1 MVGSRSDPPGGC
13 SFPILSTLRGAW
25 DGLKGDSMTEHVD
38 VLIVGAGLSGI
49 GAAHHL
55 QMHCPKKTYAIVE
68 GREALGGTWDL
79 FQYPGIRSDSDM
91 HTMGFS
97 FRPWMEDKV
106 IASGSSILNYLKET
120 AVEYGIDRHIHYRH
134 RVIEVRWSSA
144 DAQWTVTME
153 AGPER
158 ERVIRTC
165 SFLFMCTGYYNYDKG
180 YQPEFAGV
188 EDFRGRIVHP
198 QHWPQDLDYAGKQVV
213 IIGSGA
219 TAVTLVPSMAKT
231 AAHVTML
238 QRSPTYIVARPE
250 SDPLVPKLRRFLPAK
265 MASRIARW
273 KNILMGMYFYN
284 MSRTKPDKM
293 AGAIIGGAK
302 AYLGPDYDV
311 ATHFTPSYKP
321 WDQRMCL
328 VPDGDLFTAIRKG
341 EATIVTDKIERFT
354 ERGIKLQSGTEL
366 PADVI
371 VTATGLKLQLVSG
384 VSMYVDDKKVELAKT
399 FNYKGTMFSGVP
411 NFAITIGYTNAS
423 WTLKAELTSLY
434 FCRLINYMQS
444 HGYRSAVP
452 RASDDIGEQPL
463 MALSAGYVQRELEHL
478 PKQGL
483 KRPWTLQQNYPKD
496 ILALRYGK
504 VNDGALVFAR

>member
-1 MVGSRSDPPGGC
+1 
-13 SFPILSTLRGAW
+13 
-25 DGLKGDSMTEHVD
+25 MTEHVD

-49 GAAHHL
+49 GAARQL
-55 QMHCPKKTYAIVE
+55 QLHSPKKTFVIVE

-79 FQYPGIRSDSDM
+79 FKYPGIRSDSDM

-97 FRPWMEDKV
+97 FRPWKEEKV
-106 IASGSSILNYLKET
+106 IASGASILNYLKET
-120 AVEYGIDRHIHYRH
+120 AAEYGIDQRIRYRH
-134 RVIEVRWSSA
+134 RVLEVHWSSQ
-144 DAQWTVTME
+144 DAQWTVTLE
-153 AGPER
+153 TGEDKQ
-158 ERVIRTC
+158 RVTYTC
-165 SFLFMCTGYYNYDKG
+165 AFLFMCTGYYNYDKG
-180 YQPEFAGV
+180 HTPEFAGA
-188 EDFRGRIVHP
+188 ETFRGKIVHP
-198 QHWPQDLDYAGKQVV
+198 QLWPENLDYSGKQVV

-238 QRSPTYIVARPE
+238 QRSPTYIVARPDV
-250 SDPLVPKLRRFLPAK
+250 DPVVAKLRRFMSADW
-265 MASRIARW
+265 ASRLTRW
-273 KNILMGMYFYN
+273 KNIAMGMYFYKLA
-284 MSRTKPDKM
+284 RTKPEKM
-293 AGAIIGGAK
+293 AAAIIGGAQ
-302 AYLGPDYDV
+302 AHLGPEYDV
-311 ATHFTPSYKP
+311 GTHFTPSYKP

-328 VPDGDLFTAIRKG
+328 VPDGDLFKSIRKG
-341 EATIVTDKIERFT
+341 DASIVTDKIERFT
-354 ERGIKLQSGTEL
+354 EHGIKLQSGTEL

-384 VSMYVDDKKVELAKT
+384 ITMFVDGVKVELSKT

-423 WTLKAELTSLY
+423 WTLKAELTSRY
-434 FCRLINYMQS
+434 FCRLMNYMQS

-452 RASDDIGEQPL
+452 QVSEDIGEQPMMNL
-463 MALSAGYVQRELEHL
+463 QAGYVQRELEHL

-496 ILALRYGK
+496 IVALRYGK

>member
-1 MVGSRSDPPGGC
+1 
-13 SFPILSTLRGAW
+13 
-25 DGLKGDSMTEHVD
+25 MTEHVD

-55 QMHCPKKTYAIVE
+55 QVHCPKKSFLIVE

-79 FQYPGIRSDSDM
+79 FKYPGIRSDSDM

-97 FRPWMEDKV
+97 FRPWTEEKV
-106 IASGSSILNYLKET
+106 IASGASILNYLKET
-120 AVEYGIDRHIHYRH
+120 AAVYGIDRYIRYRH
-134 RVIEVRWSSA
+134 RVLEVHWSSA

-153 AGPER
+153 TGEQK
-158 ERVIRTC
+158 EHTTYTC

-180 YQPEFAGV
+180 YTPDFAGAQ
-188 EDFRGRIVHP
+188 DFRGTIVHP
-198 QHWPQDLDYAGKQVV
+198 QLWPEHLDYAGKQVV

-238 QRSPTYIVARPE
+238 QRSPTYIVARPDVD
-250 SDPLVPKLRRFLPAK
+250 SLVPKLRRFMSANW
-265 MASRIARW
+265 ASRLARW
-273 KNILMGMYFYN
+273 KNILLGMYFYN
-284 MSRTKPDKM
+284 LARTKPDKM
-293 AGAIIGGAK
+293 AAAIIGGAQ
-302 AYLGPDYDV
+302 AHLGPDYDV

-328 VPDGDLFTAIRKG
+328 VPDGDLFASIRKG
-341 EATIVTDKIERFT
+341 EASIVTDKIDRFT
-354 ERGIKLQSGTEL
+354 EHGIKLSSGKEI

-384 VSMYVDDKKVELAKT
+384 ISMFVDGAKVDLSKT

-444 HGYRSAVP
+444 HGYRSAIPTV
-452 RASDDIGEQPL
+452 SDDIGEQPMMNL
-463 MALSAGYVQRELEHL
+463 QAGYVQRELEHL

-496 ILALRYGK
+496 IMALRYGK